1 MTKWLVRWRRKRSV
15 LTPGQKSKSK
25 KNETHLDSFGDPPP
39 DAKREPTRVLPEKK
53 ENEMKERRRRSSVS
67 EWSAFLS
74 VVLLVVVIA
83 HSLLLSLLCSSP
95 LSTASLTVQTPSTKQ
110 EKNRKKRKEKKR
122 KKLHIRLVRREAS
135 DPPRHPIHERAK
147 EKKIK

>member
-53 ENEMKERRRRSSVS
+53 ENEGASGSETSGVAVTEELTVS
-67 EWSAFLS
+67 FAVFLS
-74 VVLLVVVIA
+74 
-83 HSLLLSLLCSSP
+83 
-95 LSTASLTVQTPSTKQ
+95 
-110 EKNRKKRKEKKR
+110 
-122 KKLHIRLVRREAS
+122 
-135 DPPRHPIHERAK
+135 
-147 EKKIK
+147 